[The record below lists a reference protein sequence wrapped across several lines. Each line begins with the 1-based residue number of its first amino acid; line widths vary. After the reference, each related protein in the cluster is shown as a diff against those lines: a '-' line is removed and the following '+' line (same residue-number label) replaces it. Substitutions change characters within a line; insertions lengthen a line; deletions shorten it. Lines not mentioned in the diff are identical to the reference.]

1 MGNSRIKYT
10 TIKSPKK
17 PNFEPT
23 QTETT
28 PPINLELKRAK
39 WVPGN
44 SAIQGLWGLWWGS
57 CIGGWWLWWW
67 GVELRGFD
75 EREGLR
81 EGLGRIEERRWGWLW
96 LWALN
101 NFLVRWYLYHCWGR
115 GALVPLVLVL
125 LWVLL
130 TFLFLILHFF
140 FFFCFSDCCRETQR
154 VVVFIRLGLGLSMA
168 MISFLTEIQPIMFG
182 LYSTHFICCSTF

>member
-140 FFFCFSDCCRETQR
+140 FFFLFLRLLQR
-154 VVVFIRLGLGLSMA
+154 DTTSGSVYQTWAGPFDGDDFISHRN
-168 MISFLTEIQPIMFG
+168 P
-182 LYSTHFICCSTF
+182 THYVWIV

>member
-1 MGNSRIKYT
+1 MGNSRINYT
-10 TIKSPKK
+10 TRKPPKK
-17 PNFEPT
+17 PNFEPK

-28 PPINLELKRAK
+28 PPMNLELQRAK

-44 SAIQGLWGLWWGS
+44 SAIQGLWGLWRGNG
-57 CIGGWWLWWW
+57 IGGGWWWLWWC
-67 GVELRGFD
+67 GVELRRFD

-81 EGLGRIEERRWGWLW
+81 EGLRRVEERRWGWLW

-140 FFFCFSDCCRETQR
+140 FFFSDCCRETQR
-154 VVVFIRLGLGLSMA
+154 VVVFIRLGLGLSMG
-168 MISFLTEIQPIMFG
+168 MISILTEIQFITFG
-182 LYSTHFICCSTF
+182 LDFICCSTF